1 MICTLLISFFL
12 FEESS
17 DGTYLKKWY
26 SGGYLVVD
34 NGYLDWPV
42 LIPPLKSYI
51 SQKELR
57 WSKWVESIRKDV
69 ECLFG
74 IQKKRFKVLQSG
86 IMVHGVRVTDK
97 IWMTCSA
104 LHNFLIDEN
113 GDEPW
118 DNHMNVNS
126 DYARNIIPCT
136 TDLNNRPIAINSLS
150 RNEFRDKLIN
160 HFDILW
166 KHGMVKW
173 PSRSGLGNPPSL

>member
-1 MICTLLISFFL
+1 M
-12 FEESS
+12 
-17 DGTYLKKWY
+17 
-26 SGGYLVVD
+26 
-34 NGYLDWPV
+34 
-42 LIPPLKSYI
+42 
-51 SQKELR
+51 
-57 WSKWVESIRKDV
+57 

-118 DNHMNVNS
+118 SRHMNVNS
-126 DYARNIIPCT
+126 DARNIIPCT